1 MKLDSNTKEIQHHNT
16 LAQISKALLTVVLMS
31 SLVLQL
37 SCSKSTENKTSSDS
51 ATSTTKTT
59 KTQEQL
65 DSISKNKEIREARR
79 AKTLSAVNL
88 GYVDQPHIVSNGK
101 DFGVKILAIRL
112 TAKNYMLDFRFHIND
127 LEKAKEIM
135 QRKVKAKL
143 IVEKNKGELRVP
155 VSYKLGALR
164 QSGNNLVANKNYFMF
179 FANPGGHVKPGDL
192 VTFELG
198 GFKAEHIIVN

>member
-1 MKLDSNTKEIQHHNT
+1 MKLDINVLMKKLLGR
-16 LAQISKALLTVVLMS
+16 LAQISKSLLTVVLMS
-31 SLVLQL
+31 SLVVQL
-37 SCSKSTENKTSSDS
+37 SCSKSTDNKESS
-51 ATSTTKTT
+51 KTVT
-59 KTQEQL
+59 PLDKTQTQLDNIAKAKTRRDERRTKALSTEQL
-65 DSISKNKEIREARR
+65 
-79 AKTLSAVNL
+79 
-88 GYVDQPHIVSNGK
+88 GYIEQPHIISNGK
-101 DFGVKILAIRL
+101 DFGVKILAVRL
-112 TAKNYMLDFRFHIND
+112 TAKGYMLDFRFRIND

-179 FANPGGHVKPGDL
+179 FANPGGHVQPGDL

>member
-1 MKLDSNTKEIQHHNT
+1 MKLDSNTSKAQHHSRLT
-16 LAQISKALLTVVLMS
+16 QISKSLLTVVLMS

-37 SCSKSTENKTSSDS
+37 SCSKSAENKASSDS
-51 ATSTTKTT
+51 VISTTKT
-59 KTQEQL
+59 QAQL
-65 DSISKNKEIREARR
+65 DSIAKTKEIREARR
-79 AKTLSAVNL
+79 AKAMSSVNL
-88 GYVDQPHIVSNGK
+88 GYINQPHIVSNGK
-101 DFGVKILAIRL
+101 DFGVKILAVRL
-112 TAKNYMLDFRFHIND
+112 TAKGYMLDFRFHIND

-164 QSGNNLVANKNYFMF
+164 QSGNNLIENKNYFMF
-179 FANPGGHVKPGDL
+179 FANPGGHVQPGDL
-192 VTFELG
+192 VTFILG